1 MSTDLVVRTIGTFPI
16 GQRIT
21 DGYINATVL
30 CKACGKEWSDYARLK
45 STQEF
50 FEALEG
56 DLGIPRTLLIQTT
69 QGVTSGS
76 LARDQGTWA
85 HPDIAVHLAQWCS
98 AKFAVMVSR
107 WVREWLTTGRAPMK
121 PTRLPV
127 YVKRLQKA
135 FRMQMS
141 VPDGFWTVFDKSSNL
156 LILVECDLKMPVDN
170 FDLLDGSVGIRW
182 GRFRTNQAWAGEKT
196 SYTHIFPDRRG
207 IQNASA
213 YPLRELPFFEHWMK
227 KTYIPVHLFDY
238 LESKYGLSVS
248 AKKRIRDVVLQ
259 VSGRITE
266 DN

>member
-1 MSTDLVVRTIGTFPI
+1 ML
-16 GQRIT
+16 
-21 DGYINATVL
+21 
-30 CKACGKEWSDYARLK
+30 RL
-45 STQEF
+45 
-50 FEALEG
+50 EAW
-56 DLGIPRTLLIQTT
+56 LGIKGLGHTLILPFTLPN
-69 QGVTSGS
+69 G
-76 LARDQGTWA
+76 A
-85 HPDIAVHLAQWCS
+85 AQVRRHG
-98 AKFAVMVSR
+98 FAMGERMVDN
-107 WVREWLTTGRAPMK
+107 RASTMK